1 MTTSDVRATDKN
13 CATVASA
20 AKRRAIASLGATTL
34 HARNPDAARRYGS
47 KGGHKT
53 AYNYVDGPS
62 AWGKRL
68 ALARWHGVP
77 FAYRGA
83 PGRSSSERAAASYVH
98 GRAPIAG
105 SGNDGGGAPEPDPA
119 TGSQAEAH
127 RRPRDSRPS
136 SHSDSS

>member
-1 MTTSDVRATDKN
+1 VTSPDVRPTDKN
-13 CATVASA
+13 CATAALA

-34 HARNPDAARRYGS
+34 HARNPEAARRYGS

-77 FAYRGA
+77 FAYRGTSD
-83 PGRSSSERAAASYVH
+83 RSSSERAAASH
-98 GRAPIAG
+98 FHSRAPMAG
-105 SGNDGGGAPEPDPA
+105 SGKDGGGAPEPGPA

-127 RRPRDSRPS
+127 QRARDSLPS